1 MPIAVCVFNEPVAF
15 LGILRTATDTAL
27 DPVLQPLETLLVVFL
42 DTGNNARQ
50 SYNIGYIVTNLN
62 CFLDTH
68 NLIPFS
74 F

>member
-1 MPIAVCVFNEPVAF
+1 MPITVCVFNEPVAF

-50 SYNIGYIVTNLN
+50 SYNIGNVVADLN
-62 CFLDTH
+62 RLLDFH